1 MGNDYNFAG
10 LNAGEGTIRS
20 CINDPHGECDL
31 LVRVHEAR
39 PSTPTV
45 LVSRSDDYAS
55 LALNQ
60 APPQRRA
67 AEVRCTT

>member
-55 LALNQ
+55 LAPNQ
-60 APPQRRA
+60 APKKA
-67 AEVRCTT
+67 DSLEFT